1 MMAPE
6 VSEKRSTTRA
16 PERLTRSVMEGLSG
30 RKNFANHDFADRQGL
45 APPSLVRLLCG
56 AESPH
61 RSQQPTAVSLWPRS
75 AQRSPQAYPELGKP
89 QRKSVAECVP

>member
-45 APPSLVRLLCG
+45 APRSLVRQLSG
-56 AESPH
+56 AESPA
-61 RSQQPTAVSLWPRS
+61 PL
-75 AQRSPQAYPELGKP
+75 
-89 QRKSVAECVP
+89 SVADCGFFEAVKRSEKPPSLS

>member
-45 APPSLVRLLCG
+45 ALPSLPGLLSG
-56 AESPH
+56 AESPAPLSAAGCGFFEAVK
-61 RSQQPTAVSLWPRS
+61 RSEKPPSLS
-75 AQRSPQAYPELGKP
+75 
-89 QRKSVAECVP
+89 